1 MGGGMPLPQSTVTP
15 ENQGPPG
22 LQPGTGSTLFLE
34 FPKSI
39 PDLTPDDL
47 KQILSPFLN
56 FAKERSAAVQ
66 WIDTLPPQMKK
77 AIQDRRPAVGMDREM
92 VVAAIGKPEHKIR
105 ERDST
110 GNDIEDWIYG
120 TPPDKT
126 VFVRFTGDKVT
137 AIEQFPK

>member
-1 MGGGMPLPQSTVTP
+1 
-15 ENQGPPG
+15 
-22 LQPGTGSTLFLE
+22 
-34 FPKSI
+34 
-39 PDLTPDDL
+39 
-47 KQILSPFLN
+47 
-56 FAKERSAAVQ
+56 
-66 WIDTLPPQMKK
+66 
-77 AIQDRRPAVGMDREM
+77 M